1 MQRRLVSL
9 GRSDKK
15 LNLPCSV
22 DVSMVS
28 SHAVA
33 FVLVFQGRVQS
44 WGRSPLLI
52 GMILNSYSLM
62 LKLCSEDYIRT

>member
-1 MQRRLVSL
+1 MQTGLVSF

-15 LNLPCSV
+15 LNLPYSV

-28 SHAVA
+28 SRTVA

-44 WGRSPLLI
+44 WGRIPLLV
-52 GMILNSYSLM
+52 GMISNSYS
-62 LKLCSEDYIRT
+62 